1 MENNNMN
8 EQQTNWQQA
17 LNEFSDQPQQPV
29 SQAQPQQFAQQAQP
43 QQYAQQGQPQQYAQQ
58 AQPQQYAQ
66 QAQPQQ
72 YAQQGQPQQY
82 AQQAQPQQY
91 AQQAQPQQ
99 YAQQGQPQQYA
110 QQAQPQQYA
119 QQAQPQQYAQQG
131 QPQQYAQPQ
140 FNQYAQQG
148 QPQQYAQQAQ
158 PQFNQQAQF
167 AQADGQYMQQGM
179 PAYDAG
185 SFAVVPP
192 KKKNSALKIIL
203 IVLAAVIVVGG
214 IPLALYFA
222 GVFGKSGGGYETI
235 EKNYFAAAEKK
246 ADEIFGGAK
255 NIKTGIEQT
264 FTITASKDV
273 LGINADVAPTVIKA
287 TSYADTSAEKGS
299 GTASLGAGS
308 DEYLTVKYWMSGDKL
323 YFTVPDLTDKYM
335 VMDVKELA
343 SSMKDISSGKSD
355 ISSILTLSDATEE
368 MPSSS
373 SGYEDIL
380 NNIDEETI
388 NKVIDIISDAYFKNF
403 TATENKSD
411 SLKVS
416 DGTVNCTSYTI
427 DFTAENIIAFC
438 KDVLDAVE
446 KESKIMDVLSQF
458 GIDNASFQYLKTLV
472 DDATKGASEDE
483 LKSVMATMIVYVKDN
498 NIIGRKI
505 TISGEIEILLVTYSD
520 NAQFDYSLT
529 ATISGDTLYAG
540 AKGTVN
546 GNNYTGTGSVT
557 FNGEAAITA
566 DYSFDATNGNGT
578 YNLKVTTDDNE
589 SFEVR
594 LNVAMDGNNGTFD
607 IAVASNGTEV
617 LSIKAD
623 SKEIAYVDEALPEV
637 NDSNT
642 VDINDSA
649 ALEQFSTEISANIP
663 QLITKIQNVKTPDI
677 VCYAFSEMIAAG
689 GSF

>member
-29 SQAQPQQFAQQAQP
+29 SQAQPQQFAQQ
-43 QQYAQQGQPQQYAQQ
+43 GQPQQYTQQ
-58 AQPQQYAQ
+58 AQPQFNQYTQQAQPQFNQYAQ

-72 YAQQGQPQQY
+72 YAQQGQPQ
-82 AQQAQPQQY
+82 
-91 AQQAQPQQ
+91 
-99 YAQQGQPQQYA
+99 
-110 QQAQPQQYA
+110 
-119 QQAQPQQYAQQG
+119 
-131 QPQQYAQPQ
+131 

-148 QPQQYAQQAQ
+148 HPQQYA
-158 PQFNQQAQF
+158 QQAQF
-167 AQADGQYMQQGM
+167 AQADGQFTQQVQPGM

-192 KKKNSALKIIL
+192 KKKNSALTIIL

-264 FTITASKDV
+264 FTISASKDV

-287 TSYADTSAEKGS
+287 TSYADASAEKGS
-299 GTASLGAGS
+299 GTASLSAGS

-323 YFTVPDLTDKYM
+323 YFTVPDLTEKYI

-355 ISSILTLSDATEE
+355 ISNILTLSDATEE

-380 NNIDEETI
+380 KNIDEETI

-427 DFTAENIIAFC
+427 DFTAEKVVAFC

-446 KESKIMDVLSQF
+446 KESKIMDILSQL
-458 GIDNASFQYLKTLV
+458 GINNASFQYLKTLV
-472 DDATKGASEDE
+472 DDATKDASEDE

-520 NAQFDYSLT
+520 NTWFDYSLT
-529 ATISGDTLYAG
+529 ASISGDTLYAG

-557 FNGEAAITA
+557 FNGETAITA

-607 IAVASNGTEV
+607 IAVASNGAEV
-617 LSIKAD
+617 ISIKAD
-623 SKEIAYVDEALPEV
+623 SKEIAYVDEAIPEV

-677 VCYAFSEMIAAG
+677 VCYAFSEIIAAG

>member
-43 QQYAQQGQPQQYAQQ
+43 QQFAQQ

-66 QAQPQQ
+66 QGQPQQ

-91 AQQAQPQQ
+91 AQQAQPQ
-99 YAQQGQPQQYA
+99 
-110 QQAQPQQYA
+110 
-119 QQAQPQQYAQQG
+119 
-131 QPQQYAQPQ
+131 

-158 PQFNQQAQF
+158 PQQFAQQAQF

-343 SSMKDISSGKSD
+343 SSMKDISSGSSD

-373 SGYEDIL
+373 SEYEDII

-446 KESKIMDVLSQF
+446 KESKIMDILSQF

-520 NAQFDYSLT
+520 NTQFDYSLT

-589 SFEVR
+589 SFEVKV
-594 LNVAMDGNNGTFD
+594 NVAMDGNNGTFD
-607 IAVASNGTEV
+607 IAVASNGAEM

>member
-17 LNEFSDQPQQPV
+17 LNEFSDQPQQP
-29 SQAQPQQFAQQAQP
+29 QQYAQQAQP
-43 QQYAQQGQPQQYAQQ
+43 QFNQQ

-72 YAQQGQPQQY
+72 FAQQG
-82 AQQAQPQQY
+82 
-91 AQQAQPQQ
+91 
-99 YAQQGQPQQYA
+99 
-110 QQAQPQQYA
+110 
-119 QQAQPQQYAQQG
+119 
-131 QPQQYAQPQ
+131 QPQ

-148 QPQQYAQQAQ
+148 QPQFNQYAQQGQPQFNQYAQQAQ
-158 PQFNQQAQF
+158 SQFNQQAQF

-192 KKKNSALKIIL
+192 KKKSSALKIIL

-222 GVFGKSGGGYETI
+222 GVFGKSGGGYETL

-264 FTITASKDV
+264 FTVSVSKDV

-287 TSYADTSAEKGS
+287 TSYADASAEKGS
-299 GTASLGAGS
+299 GTASLVAGS

-323 YFTVPDLTDKYM
+323 YFTVPDLTEKYI
-335 VMDVKELA
+335 VMDVNELA

-355 ISSILTLSDATEE
+355 IGNILTLSDATDE

-380 NNIDEETI
+380 KNIDEETI
-388 NKVIDIISDAYFKNF
+388 NKAIEIITDAYFKNF

-446 KESKIMDVLSQF
+446 KESKIMDVLSQL
-458 GIDNASFQYLKTLV
+458 GINNASFQYLKTLV
-472 DDATKGASEDE
+472 DDATKDATEDE
-483 LKSVMATMIVYVKDN
+483 LKSVMATMIVYAKDN

-529 ATISGDTLYAG
+529 ASISGDTLYAG

-589 SFEVR
+589 SFEVK

>member
-17 LNEFSDQPQQPV
+17 LNEFSDQPQQP
-29 SQAQPQQFAQQAQP
+29 QQYAQQAQP
-43 QQYAQQGQPQQYAQQ
+43 QFNQQ

-72 YAQQGQPQQY
+72 FAQQG
-82 AQQAQPQQY
+82 
-91 AQQAQPQQ
+91 
-99 YAQQGQPQQYA
+99 
-110 QQAQPQQYA
+110 
-119 QQAQPQQYAQQG
+119 
-131 QPQQYAQPQ
+131 QPQ

-148 QPQQYAQQAQ
+148 QPQFNQYAQQAQ
-158 PQFNQQAQF
+158 SQFNQQAQF

-192 KKKNSALKIIL
+192 KKKSSALKIIL

-222 GVFGKSGGGYETI
+222 GVFGKSGGGYDTL

-264 FTITASKDV
+264 FTISASKDV

-323 YFTVPDLTDKYM
+323 YFTVPDLTEKYI
-335 VMDVKELA
+335 VMDVNELA
-343 SSMKDISSGKSD
+343 SSMKDISSGRSD
-355 ISSILTLSDATEE
+355 IGNILTLSDATEE

-380 NNIDEETI
+380 KSIDEETI
-388 NKVIDIISDAYFKNF
+388 NKAIEIITDAYFKNF

-416 DGTVNCTSYTI
+416 DSTVNCTSYTI

-446 KESKIMDVLSQF
+446 KESKIMDVLSQL

-472 DDATKGASEDE
+472 DDATKDAPEDE
-483 LKSVMATMIVYVKDN
+483 LKSVMATMIVYAKDN

-529 ATISGDTLYAG
+529 ASISGDTLYAG

-589 SFEVR
+589 SFEVK

-623 SKEIAYVDEALPEV
+623 SKEIAYVDEALPKV

-677 VCYAFSEMIAAG
+677 VCYAFAEMIAAG

>member
-8 EQQTNWQQA
+8 EQQPNWQQA

-29 SQAQPQQFAQQAQP
+29 SQAQPQQYAQQAQPQQYAQQSQPQFNQQGQPQFNQQAQPQFNQQAQP
-43 QQYAQQGQPQQYAQQ
+43 QQYAQQGQPQFNQQ
-58 AQPQQYAQ
+58 AQS
-66 QAQPQQ
+66 
-72 YAQQGQPQQY
+72 
-82 AQQAQPQQY
+82 
-91 AQQAQPQQ
+91 
-99 YAQQGQPQQYA
+99 
-110 QQAQPQQYA
+110 
-119 QQAQPQQYAQQG
+119 
-131 QPQQYAQPQ
+131 
-140 FNQYAQQG
+140 
-148 QPQQYAQQAQ
+148 
-158 PQFNQQAQF
+158 QFNQQAQF

-192 KKKNSALKIIL
+192 KKKSSALKIIL

-222 GVFGKSGGGYETI
+222 GVFGKSGGGYETL

-255 NIKTGIEQT
+255 NLKTGIEQT
-264 FTITASKDV
+264 FTISASKDV

-323 YFTVPDLTDKYM
+323 YFTVPDLTEKYI

-343 SSMKDISSGKSD
+343 SSMKDISSGRSD
-355 ISSILTLSDATEE
+355 IGNILTLSDATDE

-380 NNIDEETI
+380 KSIDEETI
-388 NKVIDIISDAYFKNF
+388 NKAIEIITDAYFKNF
-403 TATENKSD
+403 TAMENKSD

-416 DGTVNCTSYTI
+416 DSTVNCTSYTI

-446 KESKIMDVLSQF
+446 KESKIMDVLSQL

-472 DDATKGASEDE
+472 DDATKDATEDE
-483 LKSVMATMIVYVKDN
+483 LKSVMATMIVYAKDN

-529 ATISGDTLYAG
+529 ASISGDTLYAG

-557 FNGEAAITA
+557 FNGETAITA

-589 SFEVR
+589 NFEVKV
-594 LNVAMDGNNGTFD
+594 NVAMDGNNGTFD

>member
-17 LNEFSDQPQQPV
+17 LNEFSNQPLQPQQYAQQAQPQFNQ
-29 SQAQPQQFAQQAQP
+29 QAQPQQFAQQA
-43 QQYAQQGQPQQYAQQ
+43 QPQQYAQQ

-66 QAQPQQ
+66 QAQPQFN
-72 YAQQGQPQQY
+72 
-82 AQQAQPQQY
+82 QQAQPQQY
-91 AQQAQPQQ
+91 AQQA
-99 YAQQGQPQQYA
+99 
-110 QQAQPQQYA
+110 
-119 QQAQPQQYAQQG
+119 
-131 QPQQYAQPQ
+131 
-140 FNQYAQQG
+140 

-192 KKKNSALKIIL
+192 KKKSSALKIIL

-222 GVFGKSGGGYETI
+222 GVFGKSGGGYETL

-264 FTITASKDV
+264 FTISASKDL

-323 YFTVPDLTDKYM
+323 YFTVPDLTEKYI

-355 ISSILTLSDATEE
+355 IGNILTLSDATDE

-380 NNIDEETI
+380 KSIDEETI
-388 NKVIDIISDAYFKNF
+388 NKAIEIITDAYFKNF

-472 DDATKGASEDE
+472 DDATKDAPEDE
-483 LKSVMATMIVYVKDN
+483 LKSVMATMIVYAKDN

-529 ATISGDTLYAG
+529 ASISGDTLYAG

-557 FNGEAAITA
+557 FNGETAITA

-589 SFEVR
+589 SFEVK

-607 IAVASNGTEV
+607 IAVASNGADV

-677 VCYAFSEMIAAG
+677 VCYAFSEIIAAG

>member
-29 SQAQPQQFAQQAQP
+29 SQAQPQQ
-43 QQYAQQGQPQQYAQQ
+43 YAQQ

-72 YAQQGQPQQY
+72 YAQQAQSQFNQQAQPQFN
-82 AQQAQPQQY
+82 QQAQPQQY
-91 AQQAQPQQ
+91 AQQAQPQFN
-99 YAQQGQPQQYA
+99 

-119 QQAQPQQYAQQG
+119 QQAQPQFNQQ
-131 QPQQYAQPQ
+131 AQPQ
-140 FNQYAQQG
+140 FN
-148 QPQQYAQQAQ
+148 QQAQ

-192 KKKNSALKIIL
+192 KKKSSALKIIL

-222 GVFGKSGGGYETI
+222 GVFGKSGGGYETL

-255 NIKTGIEQT
+255 NLKTGIEQT
-264 FTITASKDV
+264 FTISASKDV

-323 YFTVPDLTDKYM
+323 YFTVPDLTEKYI

-355 ISSILTLSDATEE
+355 IGNILTLSDATDE

-380 NNIDEETI
+380 KSIDEETI
-388 NKVIDIISDAYFKNF
+388 NKTIEIITDAYFKNF

-472 DDATKGASEDE
+472 DDATKDAPEDE
-483 LKSVMATMIVYVKDN
+483 LKSVMATMIVYAKDN

-529 ATISGDTLYAG
+529 ASISGDTLYAG

-589 SFEVR
+589 SFEVK

-607 IAVASNGTEV
+607 IAVASNGVEM

>member
-17 LNEFSDQPQQPV
+17 LNEFSDQPQQP
-29 SQAQPQQFAQQAQP
+29 QQYAQQAQP
-43 QQYAQQGQPQQYAQQ
+43 QFNQQ

-72 YAQQGQPQQY
+72 FAQQG
-82 AQQAQPQQY
+82 
-91 AQQAQPQQ
+91 
-99 YAQQGQPQQYA
+99 
-110 QQAQPQQYA
+110 
-119 QQAQPQQYAQQG
+119 
-131 QPQQYAQPQ
+131 QPQ

-148 QPQQYAQQAQ
+148 QPQFNQYAQQGQPQFNQYAQQAQ
-158 PQFNQQAQF
+158 SQFNQQAQF

-192 KKKNSALKIIL
+192 KKKSSALKIIL

-222 GVFGKSGGGYETI
+222 GVFGKSGGGYETL

-264 FTITASKDV
+264 FTISASKDV

-323 YFTVPDLTDKYM
+323 YFTVPDLTEKYI

-343 SSMKDISSGKSD
+343 SSMKDISSGRSD
-355 ISSILTLSDATEE
+355 IGNILTLSDATDE

-388 NKVIDIISDAYFKNF
+388 NKTIEIITDAYFKNF

-427 DFTAENIIAFC
+427 DFTAEKVVAFC

-446 KESKIMDVLSQF
+446 KESKIMDVLSQL
-458 GIDNASFQYLKTLV
+458 GINNASFQYLKTLV
-472 DDATKGASEDE
+472 DDATKDATEDE
-483 LKSVMATMIVYVKDN
+483 LKSVMATMIVYAKDN

-529 ATISGDTLYAG
+529 ASISGDTLYAG

-589 SFEVR
+589 SFEVK

-607 IAVASNGTEV
+607 IAVASNGAEM

-677 VCYAFSEMIAAG
+677 VCYAFAEMIAAG

>member
-29 SQAQPQQFAQQAQP
+29 SQAQPQQYTQQGQP
-43 QQYAQQGQPQQYAQQ
+43 QQYAQQGQPQFN
-58 AQPQQYAQ
+58 QYAQ

-82 AQQAQPQQY
+82 AQQAQPQQF
-91 AQQAQPQQ
+91 AQQAQPQFN
-99 YAQQGQPQQYA
+99 QYA

-119 QQAQPQQYAQQG
+119 QQAQ
-131 QPQQYAQPQ
+131 
-140 FNQYAQQG
+140 
-148 QPQQYAQQAQ
+148 
-158 PQFNQQAQF
+158 F
-167 AQADGQYMQQGM
+167 AQADGQFTQQVQPGM

-192 KKKNSALKIIL
+192 KKKNSALMIIL

-264 FTITASKDV
+264 FTISASKDV

-287 TSYADTSAEKGS
+287 TSYADASAEKGS
-299 GTASLGAGS
+299 GTASLSAGS

-323 YFTVPDLTDKYM
+323 YFTVPDLTEKYI

-355 ISSILTLSDATEE
+355 IGNILTLSDATDE

-373 SGYEDIL
+373 SEYEDIL
-380 NNIDEETI
+380 KNIDEETI

-416 DGTVNCTSYTI
+416 DSTVNCTSYTI
-427 DFTAENIIAFC
+427 DFTAEKVVAFC

-446 KESKIMDVLSQF
+446 KESKIMDILSQL
-458 GIDNASFQYLKTLV
+458 GINNASFQYLKTLV
-472 DDATKGASEDE
+472 DDATKDASEDE

-520 NAQFDYSLT
+520 NTQFDYSLT
-529 ATISGDTLYAG
+529 ASISGDTLYAG

-557 FNGEAAITA
+557 FNGETAITA

-607 IAVASNGTEV
+607 IAVASNGADV
-617 LSIKAD
+617 LSIKAE
-623 SKEIAYVDEALPEV
+623 SKEIAYVDEAIPEV

-677 VCYAFSEMIAAG
+677 VCYAFSEIIAAG

>member
-8 EQQTNWQQA
+8 EQQPNWQQA
-17 LNEFSDQPQQPV
+17 LNEFSDQPQQPQQFAQQGQPQFNQYAQQAQPQFNQ
-29 SQAQPQQFAQQAQP
+29 QAQPQQFAQQAQPQFNQQGQP

-58 AQPQQYAQ
+58 AQPQQF
-66 QAQPQQ
+66 
-72 YAQQGQPQQY
+72 AQQGQPQQY
-82 AQQAQPQQY
+82 AQQGQSQQY
-91 AQQAQPQQ
+91 T
-99 YAQQGQPQQYA
+99 
-110 QQAQPQQYA
+110 
-119 QQAQPQQYAQQG
+119 
-131 QPQQYAQPQ
+131 
-140 FNQYAQQG
+140 
-148 QPQQYAQQAQ
+148 
-158 PQFNQQAQF
+158 QQAQF
-167 AQADGQYMQQGM
+167 AQADGQFTQQVQPGM

-192 KKKNSALKIIL
+192 KKKNSALMIIL

-264 FTITASKDV
+264 FTISVSKDV

-287 TSYADTSAEKGS
+287 TSYADASAEKGS
-299 GTASLGAGS
+299 GTASLSAGS

-323 YFTVPDLTDKYM
+323 YFTVPDLTEKYI

-355 ISSILTLSDATEE
+355 IGNILTLSDATEE

-380 NNIDEETI
+380 KNIDEETI

-416 DGTVNCTSYTI
+416 DSTVNCTSYTI
-427 DFTAENIIAFC
+427 DFTAEKVVAFC

-446 KESKIMDVLSQF
+446 KESKIMDILSQL
-458 GIDNASFQYLKTLV
+458 GINNASFQYLKTLV
-472 DDATKGASEDE
+472 DDATKDAPEDE

-498 NIIGRKI
+498 DIIGRKI

-520 NAQFDYSLT
+520 NTQFDYSLT
-529 ATISGDTLYAG
+529 ASISGDTLYAG

-557 FNGEAAITA
+557 FNGETAITA

-607 IAVASNGTEV
+607 IAVASNGADV
-617 LSIKAD
+617 LSIKAE
-623 SKEIAYVDEALPEV
+623 SKEIAYADEAIPEV

-677 VCYAFSEMIAAG
+677 VCYAFSEIIAAG

>member
-29 SQAQPQQFAQQAQP
+29 SQAQPQQYTQQGQPQQYTQQAQPQFNQYAQQGQPQQPVSQAQP
-43 QQYAQQGQPQQYAQQ
+43 QQYAQQAQPQQFAQQGQPQFNQYAQQ

-66 QAQPQQ
+66 QAQ
-72 YAQQGQPQQY
+72 
-82 AQQAQPQQY
+82 
-91 AQQAQPQQ
+91 
-99 YAQQGQPQQYA
+99 
-110 QQAQPQQYA
+110 
-119 QQAQPQQYAQQG
+119 
-131 QPQQYAQPQ
+131 
-140 FNQYAQQG
+140 
-148 QPQQYAQQAQ
+148 
-158 PQFNQQAQF
+158 F
-167 AQADGQYMQQGM
+167 AQADGQFTQQVQPGM

-192 KKKNSALKIIL
+192 KKKNSALMIIL

-264 FTITASKDV
+264 FTISASKDV

-287 TSYADTSAEKGS
+287 TSYADASAEKGS
-299 GTASLGAGS
+299 GTASLSAGS

-323 YFTVPDLTDKYM
+323 YFTVPDLTEKYI

-355 ISSILTLSDATEE
+355 IGNILTLSDATEE

-373 SGYEDIL
+373 SEYEDIL
-380 NNIDEETI
+380 KNIDEETI

-416 DGTVNCTSYTI
+416 DSTVNCTSYTI
-427 DFTAENIIAFC
+427 DFTAEKIVAFC

-446 KESKIMDVLSQF
+446 KESKIMDILSQL
-458 GIDNASFQYLKTLV
+458 GINNASFQYLKTLV
-472 DDATKGASEDE
+472 DDATKDASEDE

-520 NAQFDYSLT
+520 NTQFDYSLT
-529 ATISGDTLYAG
+529 ASISGDTLYAG

-557 FNGEAAITA
+557 FNGETAITA

-607 IAVASNGTEV
+607 IAVASNGADV
-617 LSIKAD
+617 LSIKAE
-623 SKEIAYVDEALPEV
+623 SKEIAYVDEAIPEV

-677 VCYAFSEMIAAG
+677 VCYAFSEIIAAG

>member
-8 EQQTNWQQA
+8 EQQPNWQQA
-17 LNEFSDQPQQPV
+17 LNEFSDQPQ
-29 SQAQPQQFAQQAQP
+29 QPQQFAQQAQP
-43 QQYAQQGQPQQYAQQ
+43 QQYAQQAQPQFNQQAQPQQFTQQGQPQFNQYAQQ
-58 AQPQQYAQ
+58 AQPQFNQYAQQAQPQFNQ

-72 YAQQGQPQQY
+72 YAQQGQPQFN
-82 AQQAQPQQY
+82 QQAQS
-91 AQQAQPQQ
+91 
-99 YAQQGQPQQYA
+99 
-110 QQAQPQQYA
+110 
-119 QQAQPQQYAQQG
+119 
-131 QPQQYAQPQ
+131 
-140 FNQYAQQG
+140 
-148 QPQQYAQQAQ
+148 
-158 PQFNQQAQF
+158 QFNQQAQF

-192 KKKNSALKIIL
+192 KKKSSALKIIL

-222 GVFGKSGGGYETI
+222 GVFGKSGGGYETL

-255 NIKTGIEQT
+255 NLKTGIEQT
-264 FTITASKDV
+264 FTISASKDV

-323 YFTVPDLTDKYM
+323 YFTVPDLTEKYI
-335 VMDVKELA
+335 VMDVNELA

-355 ISSILTLSDATEE
+355 IGNILTLSDATEE

-380 NNIDEETI
+380 KNIDEETI
-388 NKVIDIISDAYFKNF
+388 NKAIEIITDAYFKNF

-472 DDATKGASEDE
+472 DDATKDATEDE
-483 LKSVMATMIVYVKDN
+483 LKSVMATMIVYAKDN

-529 ATISGDTLYAG
+529 ASISGDTLYAG

-557 FNGEAAITA
+557 FNGETAITA

-589 SFEVR
+589 SFEVKV
-594 LNVAMDGNNGTFD
+594 NVAMDGNNGTFD

>member
-17 LNEFSDQPQQPV
+17 LNEFSDQPQQP
-29 SQAQPQQFAQQAQP
+29 QQYAQQAQP
-43 QQYAQQGQPQQYAQQ
+43 QFNQQ

-72 YAQQGQPQQY
+72 FAQQG
-82 AQQAQPQQY
+82 
-91 AQQAQPQQ
+91 
-99 YAQQGQPQQYA
+99 
-110 QQAQPQQYA
+110 
-119 QQAQPQQYAQQG
+119 
-131 QPQQYAQPQ
+131 QPQ

-148 QPQQYAQQAQ
+148 QPQFNQYAQQGQPQFNQYAQQAQ
-158 PQFNQQAQF
+158 SQFNQQAQF

-192 KKKNSALKIIL
+192 KKKSSALKIIL

-222 GVFGKSGGGYETI
+222 GVFGKSGGGYETL

-255 NIKTGIEQT
+255 NLKTGIEQT
-264 FTITASKDV
+264 FTVSASKDV

-323 YFTVPDLTDKYM
+323 YFTVPDLTEKYI

-355 ISSILTLSDATEE
+355 IGNILTLSDATDE

-380 NNIDEETI
+380 KSIDEETI
-388 NKVIDIISDAYFKNF
+388 NKAIEIITDAYFKNF

-472 DDATKGASEDE
+472 DDATKDAPEDE
-483 LKSVMATMIVYVKDN
+483 LKSVMATMIVYAKDN

-529 ATISGDTLYAG
+529 ASISGDTLYAG

-589 SFEVR
+589 SFEVK

-623 SKEIAYVDEALPEV
+623 SKEIAYVDEALPKV

-677 VCYAFSEMIAAG
+677 VCYAFAEMIAAG

>member
-8 EQQTNWQQA
+8 EQQPNWQQA
-17 LNEFSDQPQQPV
+17 LNEFSDQPQQP
-29 SQAQPQQFAQQAQP
+29 QQFAQQA
-43 QQYAQQGQPQQYAQQ
+43 QPQQYAQQ

-66 QAQPQQ
+66 QAQPQFN
-72 YAQQGQPQQY
+72 
-82 AQQAQPQQY
+82 QQAQPQQY
-91 AQQAQPQQ
+91 AQQAQPQFNQQAQPQFNQ
-99 YAQQGQPQQYA
+99 YAQQGQFAQADGQYMQQGMPQFN
-110 QQAQPQQYA
+110 

-131 QPQQYAQPQ
+131 QPK
-140 FNQYAQQG
+140 FN
-148 QPQQYAQQAQ
+148 QQAQ
-158 PQFNQQAQF
+158 SQFNQQAQF

-192 KKKNSALKIIL
+192 KKKSSALKIIL

-222 GVFGKSGGGYETI
+222 GVFGKSGGGYETL

-255 NIKTGIEQT
+255 NLKTGIEQT
-264 FTITASKDV
+264 FTISASKDV

-299 GTASLGAGS
+299 GMASLGAGS

-323 YFTVPDLTDKYM
+323 YFTVPDLTEKYI
-335 VMDVKELA
+335 VMDVNELA

-355 ISSILTLSDATEE
+355 IGNILTLSDATEE

-380 NNIDEETI
+380 KNIDEETI
-388 NKVIDIISDAYFKNF
+388 NKAIEIITDAYFKNF

-472 DDATKGASEDE
+472 DDATKDATEDE
-483 LKSVMATMIVYVKDN
+483 LKSVMATMIVYAKDN

-529 ATISGDTLYAG
+529 ASISGDTLYAG

-557 FNGEAAITA
+557 FNGETAITA

-589 SFEVR
+589 NFEVKV
-594 LNVAMDGNNGTFD
+594 NVAMDGNNGTFD

>member
-17 LNEFSDQPQQPV
+17 LNEFSDQPQQP
-29 SQAQPQQFAQQAQP
+29 QQYAQQAQP
-43 QQYAQQGQPQQYAQQ
+43 QFNQQ

-72 YAQQGQPQQY
+72 FAQQG
-82 AQQAQPQQY
+82 
-91 AQQAQPQQ
+91 
-99 YAQQGQPQQYA
+99 
-110 QQAQPQQYA
+110 
-119 QQAQPQQYAQQG
+119 
-131 QPQQYAQPQ
+131 QPQ

-148 QPQQYAQQAQ
+148 QPQFNQYAQQGQPQFNQYAQQAQ
-158 PQFNQQAQF
+158 SQFNQQAQF

-192 KKKNSALKIIL
+192 KKKSSALKIIL

-222 GVFGKSGGGYETI
+222 GVFGKSGGGYETL

-264 FTITASKDV
+264 FTISASKDV

-323 YFTVPDLTDKYM
+323 YFTVPDLTEKYI
-335 VMDVKELA
+335 VMDVNELA
-343 SSMKDISSGKSD
+343 SSMKDISSGRSD
-355 ISSILTLSDATEE
+355 IGNILTLSDATEE

-380 NNIDEETI
+380 KSIDEETI
-388 NKVIDIISDAYFKNF
+388 NKAIEIITDAYFKNF

-416 DGTVNCTSYTI
+416 DSTVNCTSYTI

-446 KESKIMDVLSQF
+446 KESKIMDVLSQL
-458 GIDNASFQYLKTLV
+458 GINNASFQYLKTLV
-472 DDATKGASEDE
+472 DDATKDATEDE
-483 LKSVMATMIVYVKDN
+483 LKSVMATMIVYAKDN

-529 ATISGDTLYAG
+529 ASISGDTLYAG

-589 SFEVR
+589 SFEVK

-623 SKEIAYVDEALPEV
+623 SKEIAYVDEALPKV

-677 VCYAFSEMIAAG
+677 VCYAFAEMIAAG

>member
-29 SQAQPQQFAQQAQP
+29 SQAQPQQ
-43 QQYAQQGQPQQYAQQ
+43 YAQQ

-72 YAQQGQPQQY
+72 YAQQVQPQQF
-82 AQQAQPQQY
+82 AQQG
-91 AQQAQPQQ
+91 QPQQ
-99 YAQQGQPQQYA
+99 YAQQGQPQFNQYA
-110 QQAQPQQYA
+110 QQF
-119 QQAQPQQYAQQG
+119 AQQG
-131 QPQQYAQPQ
+131 QPQQFAQQGQPQQFAQQGQPQ
-140 FNQYAQQG
+140 FNQYA
-148 QPQQYAQQAQ
+148 
-158 PQFNQQAQF
+158 QQAQF
-167 AQADGQYMQQGM
+167 AQADGQFTQQVQPGM

-192 KKKNSALKIIL
+192 KKKNSALMIIL

-264 FTITASKDV
+264 FTISASNDV

-287 TSYADTSAEKGS
+287 TSYADASAEKGS
-299 GTASLGAGS
+299 GTASLSAGS

-323 YFTVPDLTDKYM
+323 YFTVPDLTEKYI

-355 ISSILTLSDATEE
+355 IGNILTLSDATDE

-373 SGYEDIL
+373 SEYEDIL
-380 NNIDEETI
+380 KNIDEETI

-416 DGTVNCTSYTI
+416 DSTVNCTSYTI
-427 DFTAENIIAFC
+427 DFTAEKVVAFC

-446 KESKIMDVLSQF
+446 KESKIMDILSQL
-458 GIDNASFQYLKTLV
+458 GINNASFQYLKTLV
-472 DDATKGASEDE
+472 DDATKDASEDE

-520 NAQFDYSLT
+520 NTQFDYSLT
-529 ATISGDTLYAG
+529 ASISGDTLYAG
-540 AKGTVN
+540 TKGTVN

-557 FNGEAAITA
+557 FNGETAITA

-607 IAVASNGTEV
+607 IAVASNGADV
-617 LSIKAD
+617 LSIKAE
-623 SKEIAYVDEALPEV
+623 SKEIAYVDEAIPEV

-663 QLITKIQNVKTPDI
+663 QLFTKIQNVKTPDI
-677 VCYAFSEMIAAG
+677 VCYAFSEIIAAG

>member
-1 MENNNMN
+1 M
-8 EQQTNWQQA
+8 
-17 LNEFSDQPQQPV
+17 
-29 SQAQPQQFAQQAQP
+29 
-43 QQYAQQGQPQQYAQQ
+43 
-58 AQPQQYAQ
+58 
-66 QAQPQQ
+66 
-72 YAQQGQPQQY
+72 
-82 AQQAQPQQY
+82 
-91 AQQAQPQQ
+91 
-99 YAQQGQPQQYA
+99 
-110 QQAQPQQYA
+110 
-119 QQAQPQQYAQQG
+119 
-131 QPQQYAQPQ
+131 
-140 FNQYAQQG
+140 
-148 QPQQYAQQAQ
+148 
-158 PQFNQQAQF
+158 
-167 AQADGQYMQQGM
+167 
-179 PAYDAG
+179 
-185 SFAVVPP
+185 
-192 KKKNSALKIIL
+192 
-203 IVLAAVIVVGG
+203 
-214 IPLALYFA
+214 
-222 GVFGKSGGGYETI
+222 
-235 EKNYFAAAEKK
+235 
-246 ADEIFGGAK
+246 
-255 NIKTGIEQT
+255 
-264 FTITASKDV
+264 

-323 YFTVPDLTDKYM
+323 YFTVPDLTEKYI
-335 VMDVKELA
+335 VMDVNELA
-343 SSMKDISSGKSD
+343 SSMKDISSGRSD
-355 ISSILTLSDATEE
+355 IGNILTLSDATEE

-380 NNIDEETI
+380 KSIDEETI
-388 NKVIDIISDAYFKNF
+388 NKAIEIITDAYFKNF

-416 DGTVNCTSYTI
+416 DSTVNCTSYTI

-446 KESKIMDVLSQF
+446 KESKIMDVLSQL

-472 DDATKGASEDE
+472 DDATKDATEDE
-483 LKSVMATMIVYVKDN
+483 LKSVMATMIVYAKDN

-529 ATISGDTLYAG
+529 ASISGDTLYAG

-557 FNGEAAITA
+557 FNGETAVTA

-589 SFEVR
+589 SFEVK

-607 IAVASNGTEV
+607 IAVASNGVEM

>member
-17 LNEFSDQPQQPV
+17 LNEFSDQPQQP
-29 SQAQPQQFAQQAQP
+29 QQF
-43 QQYAQQGQPQQYAQQ
+43 AQQ

-66 QAQPQQ
+66 QAQPQFN
-72 YAQQGQPQQY
+72 
-82 AQQAQPQQY
+82 QQAQPQQY
-91 AQQAQPQQ
+91 AQQAQPQFNQ
-99 YAQQGQPQQYA
+99 QAQPQQFAQQGQPQFNQYA
-110 QQAQPQQYA
+110 QQAQPQFN

-131 QPQQYAQPQ
+131 QPQ
-140 FNQYAQQG
+140 FN
-148 QPQQYAQQAQ
+148 QQAQ
-158 PQFNQQAQF
+158 SQFNQQAQF

-192 KKKNSALKIIL
+192 KKKSSALKIIL

-222 GVFGKSGGGYETI
+222 GVFGKSGGGYETL

-255 NIKTGIEQT
+255 NLKTGIEQT
-264 FTITASKDV
+264 FTISASKDV

-323 YFTVPDLTDKYM
+323 YFTVPDLTEKYI
-335 VMDVKELA
+335 VMDVNELA

-355 ISSILTLSDATEE
+355 IGNILTLSDATEE

-380 NNIDEETI
+380 KNIDEETI
-388 NKVIDIISDAYFKNF
+388 NKAIEIITDAYFENF

-472 DDATKGASEDE
+472 DDATKDATEDE
-483 LKSVMATMIVYVKDN
+483 LKSVMATMIVYAKDN

-529 ATISGDTLYAG
+529 ASISGDTLYAG

-557 FNGEAAITA
+557 FNGETAVTA

-589 SFEVR
+589 SFEVKV
-594 LNVAMDGNNGTFD
+594 NVAMDGNNGTFD

>member
-1 MENNNMN
+1 MIIIGNISIHISKGHIMENNNMN

-17 LNEFSDQPQQPV
+17 LNEFSDQPQQTV
-29 SQAQPQQFAQQAQP
+29 SQAQPQQYAQQAQPQQFAQQAQP
-43 QQYAQQGQPQQYAQQ
+43 QQFAQQ
-58 AQPQQYAQ
+58 AQPQQFAQ
-66 QAQPQQ
+66 QGQPQQ
-72 YAQQGQPQQY
+72 YAQQGQPQQF
-82 AQQAQPQQY
+82 
-91 AQQAQPQQ
+91 
-99 YAQQGQPQQYA
+99 AQQG
-110 QQAQPQQYA
+110 
-119 QQAQPQQYAQQG
+119 
-131 QPQQYAQPQ
+131 QPQ
-140 FNQYAQQG
+140 FNQYA
-148 QPQQYAQQAQ
+148 
-158 PQFNQQAQF
+158 QQAQF
-167 AQADGQYMQQGM
+167 AQADGQFTQQVQPGM

-192 KKKNSALKIIL
+192 KKKNSALMIIL

-264 FTITASKDV
+264 FTISASKDV

-287 TSYADTSAEKGS
+287 TSYADASAEKGS
-299 GTASLGAGS
+299 GTASLSAGS

-323 YFTVPDLTDKYM
+323 YFTVPDLTEKYI

-355 ISSILTLSDATEE
+355 IGNILTLSDATDE

-373 SGYEDIL
+373 SEHEDIL
-380 NNIDEETI
+380 KNIDEETI

-427 DFTAENIIAFC
+427 DFTAEKVVAFC

-446 KESKIMDVLSQF
+446 KESKIMDILSQL
-458 GIDNASFQYLKTLV
+458 GINNASFQYLKTLV
-472 DDATKGASEDE
+472 DDATKDASEDE

-520 NAQFDYSLT
+520 NTQFDYSLT
-529 ATISGDTLYAG
+529 ASISGDTLYAG

-557 FNGEAAITA
+557 FNGETAITA

-607 IAVASNGTEV
+607 IAVASNGAEV
-617 LSIKAD
+617 LSIKAE

-677 VCYAFSEMIAAG
+677 VCYAFSEIIAAG

>member
-17 LNEFSDQPQQPV
+17 LNEFSDQPQQP
-29 SQAQPQQFAQQAQP
+29 QQYAQQAQP
-43 QQYAQQGQPQQYAQQ
+43 QFNQQ

-72 YAQQGQPQQY
+72 FAQQG
-82 AQQAQPQQY
+82 
-91 AQQAQPQQ
+91 
-99 YAQQGQPQQYA
+99 
-110 QQAQPQQYA
+110 
-119 QQAQPQQYAQQG
+119 
-131 QPQQYAQPQ
+131 QPQ

-148 QPQQYAQQAQ
+148 QPQFNQYAQQAQ
-158 PQFNQQAQF
+158 SQFNQQAQF

-192 KKKNSALKIIL
+192 KKKSSALKIIL

-222 GVFGKSGGGYETI
+222 GVFGKSGGGYETL

-264 FTITASKDV
+264 FTVSVSKDV

-287 TSYADTSAEKGS
+287 TSYADASAEKGS
-299 GTASLGAGS
+299 GTASLVAGS

-323 YFTVPDLTDKYM
+323 YFTVPDLTEKYI
-335 VMDVKELA
+335 VMDVNELA

-355 ISSILTLSDATEE
+355 IGNILTLSDATDE

-380 NNIDEETI
+380 KNIDEETI
-388 NKVIDIISDAYFKNF
+388 NKAIEIITDAYFKNF

-438 KDVLDAVE
+438 KDVLDEVE
-446 KESKIMDVLSQF
+446 KESKIMDVLSQL
-458 GIDNASFQYLKTLV
+458 GINNASFQYLKTLV
-472 DDATKGASEDE
+472 DDATKDATEDE
-483 LKSVMATMIVYVKDN
+483 LKSVMATMIVYAKDN

-529 ATISGDTLYAG
+529 ASISGDTLYAG

-589 SFEVR
+589 SFEVK

-623 SKEIAYVDEALPEV
+623 SKEIAYVDEALPKV

-677 VCYAFSEMIAAG
+677 VCYAFAEMIAAG

>member
-17 LNEFSDQPQQPV
+17 LNEFSDQPQQP
-29 SQAQPQQFAQQAQP
+29 QQYAQQAQP
-43 QQYAQQGQPQQYAQQ
+43 QFNQQ

-72 YAQQGQPQQY
+72 FAQQG
-82 AQQAQPQQY
+82 
-91 AQQAQPQQ
+91 
-99 YAQQGQPQQYA
+99 
-110 QQAQPQQYA
+110 
-119 QQAQPQQYAQQG
+119 
-131 QPQQYAQPQ
+131 QPQ

-148 QPQQYAQQAQ
+148 QPQFNQYAQQAQ
-158 PQFNQQAQF
+158 SQFNQQAQF

-192 KKKNSALKIIL
+192 KKKSSALKIIL

-222 GVFGKSGGGYETI
+222 GVFGKSGGGYETL

-264 FTITASKDV
+264 FTISASKDV

-323 YFTVPDLTDKYM
+323 YFTVPDLTEKYI
-335 VMDVKELA
+335 VMDVNELA
-343 SSMKDISSGKSD
+343 SSMKDISSGRSD
-355 ISSILTLSDATEE
+355 IGNILTLSDATEE
-368 MPSSS
+368 
-373 SGYEDIL
+373 
-380 NNIDEETI
+380 TI
-388 NKVIDIISDAYFKNF
+388 NKAIEIITDAYFKNF

-416 DGTVNCTSYTI
+416 DSTVNCTSYTI

-446 KESKIMDVLSQF
+446 KESKIMDVLSQL

-472 DDATKGASEDE
+472 DDATKDATEDE
-483 LKSVMATMIVYVKDN
+483 LKSVMATMIVYAKDN

-529 ATISGDTLYAG
+529 ASISGDTLYAG

-557 FNGEAAITA
+557 FNGETAITA

-589 SFEVR
+589 SFEVK

-607 IAVASNGTEV
+607 IAVASNGVEM

>member
-17 LNEFSDQPQQPV
+17 LNEFSDQPQQP
-29 SQAQPQQFAQQAQP
+29 QQYAQQAQP
-43 QQYAQQGQPQQYAQQ
+43 QFNQQ

-72 YAQQGQPQQY
+72 FAQQG
-82 AQQAQPQQY
+82 
-91 AQQAQPQQ
+91 
-99 YAQQGQPQQYA
+99 
-110 QQAQPQQYA
+110 
-119 QQAQPQQYAQQG
+119 
-131 QPQQYAQPQ
+131 QPQ

-148 QPQQYAQQAQ
+148 QPQFNQYAQQAQ
-158 PQFNQQAQF
+158 SQFNQQAQF

-192 KKKNSALKIIL
+192 KKKSSALKIIL

-222 GVFGKSGGGYETI
+222 GVFGKSGGGYETL

-264 FTITASKDV
+264 FTVSVSKDV

-287 TSYADTSAEKGS
+287 TSYADASAEKGS
-299 GTASLGAGS
+299 GTASLVAGS

-323 YFTVPDLTDKYM
+323 YFTVPDLTEKYI
-335 VMDVKELA
+335 VMDVNELA

-355 ISSILTLSDATEE
+355 IGNILTLSDATDE

-380 NNIDEETI
+380 KNIDEETI
-388 NKVIDIISDAYFKNF
+388 NKAIEIITDAYFKNF

-446 KESKIMDVLSQF
+446 KESKIMDVLSQL
-458 GIDNASFQYLKTLV
+458 GINNASFQYLKTLV
-472 DDATKGASEDE
+472 DDATKDATEDE
-483 LKSVMATMIVYVKDN
+483 LKSVMATMIVYAKDN

-529 ATISGDTLYAG
+529 ASISGDTLYAG

-589 SFEVR
+589 SFEVK

-623 SKEIAYVDEALPEV
+623 SKEIAYVDEALPKV

-677 VCYAFSEMIAAG
+677 VCYAFAEMIAAG

>member
-17 LNEFSDQPQQPV
+17 LNEFSDQPQQP
-29 SQAQPQQFAQQAQP
+29 QQYAQQAQP
-43 QQYAQQGQPQQYAQQ
+43 QFNQQ

-72 YAQQGQPQQY
+72 FAQQG
-82 AQQAQPQQY
+82 
-91 AQQAQPQQ
+91 
-99 YAQQGQPQQYA
+99 
-110 QQAQPQQYA
+110 
-119 QQAQPQQYAQQG
+119 
-131 QPQQYAQPQ
+131 QPQ

-148 QPQQYAQQAQ
+148 QPQFNQYAQQAQ
-158 PQFNQQAQF
+158 SQFNQQAQF

-192 KKKNSALKIIL
+192 KKKSSALKIIL

-222 GVFGKSGGGYETI
+222 GVFGKSGGGYETL

-264 FTITASKDV
+264 FTISASKDV

-323 YFTVPDLTDKYM
+323 YFTVPDLTEKYI
-335 VMDVKELA
+335 VMDVNELA
-343 SSMKDISSGKSD
+343 SSMKDISSGRSD
-355 ISSILTLSDATEE
+355 IGNILTLSDATEE

-380 NNIDEETI
+380 KSIDEETI
-388 NKVIDIISDAYFKNF
+388 NKAIEIITDAYFKNF

-416 DGTVNCTSYTI
+416 DSTVNCTSYTI

-446 KESKIMDVLSQF
+446 KESKIMDVLSQL

-472 DDATKGASEDE
+472 DDATKDAPEDE
-483 LKSVMATMIVYVKDN
+483 LKSVMATMIVYAKDN

-529 ATISGDTLYAG
+529 ASISGDTLYAG

-589 SFEVR
+589 SFEVK

-623 SKEIAYVDEALPEV
+623 SKEIAYDDEALPKV

-677 VCYAFSEMIAAG
+677 VCYAFAEMIAAG

>member
-29 SQAQPQQFAQQAQP
+29 SQAQPQQ
-43 QQYAQQGQPQQYAQQ
+43 YTQQGQPQQYTQQ
-58 AQPQQYAQ
+58 
-66 QAQPQQ
+66 
-72 YAQQGQPQQY
+72 
-82 AQQAQPQQY
+82 
-91 AQQAQPQQ
+91 
-99 YAQQGQPQQYA
+99 
-110 QQAQPQQYA
+110 
-119 QQAQPQQYAQQG
+119 
-131 QPQQYAQPQ
+131 AQPQ

-158 PQFNQQAQF
+158 PQQFAQQAQPQQFAQQGQPQFNQYAQQAQPQQYAQQAQF
-167 AQADGQYMQQGM
+167 AQADGQFTQQVQPGM

-192 KKKNSALKIIL
+192 KKKNSALMIIL

-264 FTITASKDV
+264 FTISASKDV

-287 TSYADTSAEKGS
+287 TSYADASAEKGS
-299 GTASLGAGS
+299 GTASLSAGS

-323 YFTVPDLTDKYM
+323 YFTVPDLTEKYI

-355 ISSILTLSDATEE
+355 IGNILTLSDATEE

-380 NNIDEETI
+380 KNIDEETI

-427 DFTAENIIAFC
+427 DFTAEKVVAFC

-446 KESKIMDVLSQF
+446 KESKIMDILSQL
-458 GIDNASFQYLKTLV
+458 GINNASFQYLKTLV
-472 DDATKGASEDE
+472 DDATKDASEDE

-520 NAQFDYSLT
+520 NTQFDYSLT
-529 ATISGDTLYAG
+529 ASISGDTLYAG

-557 FNGEAAITA
+557 FNGETAITA

-607 IAVASNGTEV
+607 IAVASNGAEV
-617 LSIKAD
+617 LSIKAE

-677 VCYAFSEMIAAG
+677 VCYAFSEIIAAG

>member
-17 LNEFSDQPQQPV
+17 LNEFSDQPQQP
-29 SQAQPQQFAQQAQP
+29 QQYAQQAQP
-43 QQYAQQGQPQQYAQQ
+43 QFNQQ

-72 YAQQGQPQQY
+72 FAQQG
-82 AQQAQPQQY
+82 
-91 AQQAQPQQ
+91 
-99 YAQQGQPQQYA
+99 
-110 QQAQPQQYA
+110 
-119 QQAQPQQYAQQG
+119 
-131 QPQQYAQPQ
+131 QPQ

-148 QPQQYAQQAQ
+148 QPQFNQYAQQGQPQFNQYAQQAQ
-158 PQFNQQAQF
+158 SQFNQQAQF

-192 KKKNSALKIIL
+192 KKKSSALKIIL

-222 GVFGKSGGGYETI
+222 GVFGKSGGGYETL

-264 FTITASKDV
+264 FTVSVSKDV

-287 TSYADTSAEKGS
+287 TSYADASAEKGS
-299 GTASLGAGS
+299 GTASLVAGS

-323 YFTVPDLTDKYM
+323 YFTVPDLTEKYI
-335 VMDVKELA
+335 VMDVNELA

-355 ISSILTLSDATEE
+355 IGNILTLSDATEE

-380 NNIDEETI
+380 KNIDEETI
-388 NKVIDIISDAYFKNF
+388 NKAIEIITDAYFKNF

-446 KESKIMDVLSQF
+446 KESKIMDVLSQL

-472 DDATKGASEDE
+472 DDATKDATEDE
-483 LKSVMATMIVYVKDN
+483 LKSVMATMIVYAKDN

-529 ATISGDTLYAG
+529 ASISGDTLYAG

-589 SFEVR
+589 SFEVK

-607 IAVASNGTEV
+607 IAVVSNGTEM

-677 VCYAFSEMIAAG
+677 VCYAFAEMIAAG

>member
-8 EQQTNWQQA
+8 EQQPNWQQA
-17 LNEFSDQPQQPV
+17 LNEFSDQPQ
-29 SQAQPQQFAQQAQP
+29 QPQQFAQQAQP
-43 QQYAQQGQPQQYAQQ
+43 QQYAQQ
-58 AQPQQYAQ
+58 
-66 QAQPQQ
+66 
-72 YAQQGQPQQY
+72 
-82 AQQAQPQQY
+82 
-91 AQQAQPQQ
+91 
-99 YAQQGQPQQYA
+99 
-110 QQAQPQQYA
+110 
-119 QQAQPQQYAQQG
+119 
-131 QPQQYAQPQ
+131 AQPQ

-148 QPQQYAQQAQ
+148 QFAQADGQYMQQGMPQFNQQAQPQQFAQQGQPQFNQYAQQAQ
-158 PQFNQQAQF
+158 PQFNQQAQSQFNQQAQF

-192 KKKNSALKIIL
+192 KKKSSALKIIL

-222 GVFGKSGGGYETI
+222 GVFGKSGGGYETL

-264 FTITASKDV
+264 FTISASKDV

-299 GTASLGAGS
+299 GMASLGAGS

-323 YFTVPDLTDKYM
+323 YFTVPDLTEKYI
-335 VMDVKELA
+335 VMDVNELA

-355 ISSILTLSDATEE
+355 IGNILTLSDATDE

-380 NNIDEETI
+380 KSIDEETI
-388 NKVIDIISDAYFKNF
+388 NKAIEIITDAYFKNF

-416 DGTVNCTSYTI
+416 DSTVNCTSYTI

-446 KESKIMDVLSQF
+446 KESKIMDVLSQL

-472 DDATKGASEDE
+472 DDATKDATEDE
-483 LKSVMATMIVYVKDN
+483 LKSVMATMIVYAKDN

-529 ATISGDTLYAG
+529 ASISGDTLYAG

-557 FNGEAAITA
+557 FNGETAVTA

-589 SFEVR
+589 SFEVK

>member
-8 EQQTNWQQA
+8 EQQPNWQQA

-29 SQAQPQQFAQQAQP
+29 SQA
-43 QQYAQQGQPQQYAQQ
+43 QPQQYAQQ

-72 YAQQGQPQQY
+72 YAQQSQPQFN
-82 AQQAQPQQY
+82 
-91 AQQAQPQQ
+91 
-99 YAQQGQPQQYA
+99 QQGQPQFN
-110 QQAQPQQYA
+110 QQ
-119 QQAQPQQYAQQG
+119 
-131 QPQQYAQPQ
+131 AQPQ
-140 FNQYAQQG
+140 FNQQAQPQFNQQG
-148 QPQQYAQQAQ
+148 QPQFNQQGQPQFNQQAQ

-192 KKKNSALKIIL
+192 KKKSSALKIIL

-222 GVFGKSGGGYETI
+222 GVFGKSGGGYETL

-264 FTITASKDV
+264 FTVSVSKDV

-287 TSYADTSAEKGS
+287 TSYADASAEKGS
-299 GTASLGAGS
+299 GTASLVAGS

-323 YFTVPDLTDKYM
+323 YFTVPDLTEKYI

-343 SSMKDISSGKSD
+343 SSMKDISSGRSD
-355 ISSILTLSDATEE
+355 IGNILTLSDATEE

-380 NNIDEETI
+380 KNIDEETI
-388 NKVIDIISDAYFKNF
+388 NKAIEIITDAYFKNF

-446 KESKIMDVLSQF
+446 KESKIMDVLSQL

-472 DDATKGASEDE
+472 DDATKDAPEDE
-483 LKSVMATMIVYVKDN
+483 LKSVMATMIVYAKDN

-529 ATISGDTLYAG
+529 ASISGDTLYAG

-557 FNGEAAITA
+557 FNGETAITA

-589 SFEVR
+589 SFEVK

-607 IAVASNGTEV
+607 IAVASNGVEM

>member
-8 EQQTNWQQA
+8 EQQPNWQQA

-29 SQAQPQQFAQQAQP
+29 SQA
-43 QQYAQQGQPQQYAQQ
+43 QPQQYAQQ

-72 YAQQGQPQQY
+72 YAQQAQPQFN
-82 AQQAQPQQY
+82 QQAQPQQY

-99 YAQQGQPQQYA
+99 FAQQG
-110 QQAQPQQYA
+110 
-119 QQAQPQQYAQQG
+119 
-131 QPQQYAQPQ
+131 QPQ

-148 QPQQYAQQAQ
+148 QPQFNQYAQQGQPQFNQYAQQAQ
-158 PQFNQQAQF
+158 SQFNQQAQF

-192 KKKNSALKIIL
+192 KKKSSALKIIL

-222 GVFGKSGGGYETI
+222 GVFGKSGGGYETL

-264 FTITASKDV
+264 FTISASKDV

-323 YFTVPDLTDKYM
+323 YFTVPDLTEKYI
-335 VMDVKELA
+335 VMDVNELA
-343 SSMKDISSGKSD
+343 SSMKDISSGRSD
-355 ISSILTLSDATEE
+355 IGNILTLSDATEE

-380 NNIDEETI
+380 KSIDEETI
-388 NKVIDIISDAYFKNF
+388 NKAIEIITDAYFKNF

-416 DGTVNCTSYTI
+416 DSTVNCTSYTI

-446 KESKIMDVLSQF
+446 KESKIMDVLSQL

-472 DDATKGASEDE
+472 DDATKDATEDE
-483 LKSVMATMIVYVKDN
+483 LKSVMATMIVYAKDN

-529 ATISGDTLYAG
+529 ASISGDTLYAG

-557 FNGEAAITA
+557 FNGETAITA

-589 SFEVR
+589 SFEVK

-607 IAVASNGTEV
+607 IAVASNGVEM

>member
-8 EQQTNWQQA
+8 EQQPNWQQA

-29 SQAQPQQFAQQAQP
+29 SQA
-43 QQYAQQGQPQQYAQQ
+43 QPQQYAQQ

-72 YAQQGQPQQY
+72 YAQQSQPQFN
-82 AQQAQPQQY
+82 
-91 AQQAQPQQ
+91 
-99 YAQQGQPQQYA
+99 QQGQPQFN
-110 QQAQPQQYA
+110 QQ
-119 QQAQPQQYAQQG
+119 
-131 QPQQYAQPQ
+131 AQPQ
-140 FNQYAQQG
+140 FNQQAQPQFNQQG
-148 QPQQYAQQAQ
+148 QPQFNQQGQPQFNQQAQ

-192 KKKNSALKIIL
+192 KKKSSALKIIL

-222 GVFGKSGGGYETI
+222 GVFGKSGGGYETL

-264 FTITASKDV
+264 FTVSASKDV

-287 TSYADTSAEKGS
+287 TSYADASAEKGS
-299 GTASLGAGS
+299 GTASLVAGS

-323 YFTVPDLTDKYM
+323 YFTVPDLTEKYI

-343 SSMKDISSGKSD
+343 TSMKDISSGRSD
-355 ISSILTLSDATEE
+355 IGNILTLSDATEE

-380 NNIDEETI
+380 KNIDEETI
-388 NKVIDIISDAYFKNF
+388 NKAIEIITDAYFKNF

-446 KESKIMDVLSQF
+446 KESKIMDVLSQL

-472 DDATKGASEDE
+472 DDATKDAPEDE
-483 LKSVMATMIVYVKDN
+483 LKSVMATMIVYAKDN

-505 TISGEIEILLVTYSD
+505 TISGEIEILLVKYSD

-529 ATISGDTLYAG
+529 ASISGDTLYAG

-557 FNGEAAITA
+557 FNGETAITA

-589 SFEVR
+589 SFEVK

-607 IAVASNGTEV
+607 IAVASNGVEM

>member
-17 LNEFSDQPQQPV
+17 LNEFSDQPQQP
-29 SQAQPQQFAQQAQP
+29 QQFAQQA
-43 QQYAQQGQPQQYAQQ
+43 QPQQYAQQ

-66 QAQPQQ
+66 QAQPQFN
-72 YAQQGQPQQY
+72 
-82 AQQAQPQQY
+82 QQAQPQQY
-91 AQQAQPQQ
+91 AQQAQPQFNQ
-99 YAQQGQPQQYA
+99 QAQPQQFAQQGQPQFNQYA
-110 QQAQPQQYA
+110 QQAQPQFN

-131 QPQQYAQPQ
+131 
-140 FNQYAQQG
+140 
-148 QPQQYAQQAQ
+148 Q

-192 KKKNSALKIIL
+192 KKKSSALKIIL

-222 GVFGKSGGGYETI
+222 GVFGKSGGGYETL

-255 NIKTGIEQT
+255 NLKTGIEQT
-264 FTITASKDV
+264 FTISASKDV

-308 DEYLTVKYWMSGDKL
+308 DEYLTVKYWISGDKL
-323 YFTVPDLTDKYM
+323 YFTVPDLTEKYI
-335 VMDVKELA
+335 VMDVNELA

-355 ISSILTLSDATEE
+355 IGNILTLSDATEE

-380 NNIDEETI
+380 KNIDEETI
-388 NKVIDIISDAYFKNF
+388 NKAIEIITDAYFKNF

-472 DDATKGASEDE
+472 DDATKDATEDE
-483 LKSVMATMIVYVKDN
+483 LKSVMATMIVYAKDN

-529 ATISGDTLYAG
+529 ASISGDTLYAG

-557 FNGEAAITA
+557 FNGETAVTA

-589 SFEVR
+589 NFEVKV
-594 LNVAMDGNNGTFD
+594 NVAMDGNNGTFD

>member
-29 SQAQPQQFAQQAQP
+29 SQAQPQQYAQQVQPQQFAQQGQPQFNQQAQPQQPVSQAQPQQYAQQAQPQQFAQQAQP
-43 QQYAQQGQPQQYAQQ
+43 QQYTQQAQPQQFAQQGQPQFNQYAQQ

-66 QAQPQQ
+66 QAQ
-72 YAQQGQPQQY
+72 
-82 AQQAQPQQY
+82 
-91 AQQAQPQQ
+91 
-99 YAQQGQPQQYA
+99 
-110 QQAQPQQYA
+110 
-119 QQAQPQQYAQQG
+119 
-131 QPQQYAQPQ
+131 
-140 FNQYAQQG
+140 
-148 QPQQYAQQAQ
+148 
-158 PQFNQQAQF
+158 F
-167 AQADGQYMQQGM
+167 AQADGQFTQQVQPGM
-179 PAYDAG
+179 SAYDAG

-192 KKKNSALKIIL
+192 KKKNSALMIIL

-264 FTITASKDV
+264 FTISASKDV

-287 TSYADTSAEKGS
+287 TSYADASAEKGS
-299 GTASLGAGS
+299 GTASLSAGS

-323 YFTVPDLTDKYM
+323 YFTVPDLTEKYI

-355 ISSILTLSDATEE
+355 IGNILTLSDATEE
-368 MPSSS
+368 TPSSS

-380 NNIDEETI
+380 KNIDEETI

-416 DGTVNCTSYTI
+416 DSTVNCTSYTI
-427 DFTAENIIAFC
+427 DFTAEKVVAFC

-446 KESKIMDVLSQF
+446 KESKIMDILSQL
-458 GIDNASFQYLKTLV
+458 GINNASFQYLKTLV
-472 DDATKGASEDE
+472 DDATKDASEDE

-520 NAQFDYSLT
+520 NTQFDYSLT
-529 ATISGDTLYAG
+529 ASISGDTLYAG

-557 FNGEAAITA
+557 FNGETAITA

-607 IAVASNGTEV
+607 IAVASNGAEV
-617 LSIKAD
+617 LSIKAE

-677 VCYAFSEMIAAG
+677 VCYAFSEIIAAG

>member
-58 AQPQQYAQ
+58 AQPQ
-66 QAQPQQ
+66 
-72 YAQQGQPQQY
+72 
-82 AQQAQPQQY
+82 
-91 AQQAQPQQ
+91 
-99 YAQQGQPQQYA
+99 
-110 QQAQPQQYA
+110 
-119 QQAQPQQYAQQG
+119 
-131 QPQQYAQPQ
+131 

-158 PQFNQQAQF
+158 PQFNQYAQQGQPQQYAQQGQPQQYAQQAQF

-520 NAQFDYSLT
+520 NTQFDYSLT

-607 IAVASNGTEV
+607 ITVASNGTEM

-642 VDINDSA
+642 VDINDST

-677 VCYAFSEMIAAG
+677 VCYVFSEMIAAG

>member
-29 SQAQPQQFAQQAQP
+29 SQAQPQQYTQQAQPQQYAQQGHPQQYAQQVQPQQFAQQGQP
-43 QQYAQQGQPQQYAQQ
+43 QQYAQQGQPQQFAQQ
-58 AQPQQYAQ
+58 
-66 QAQPQQ
+66 
-72 YAQQGQPQQY
+72 
-82 AQQAQPQQY
+82 
-91 AQQAQPQQ
+91 
-99 YAQQGQPQQYA
+99 
-110 QQAQPQQYA
+110 
-119 QQAQPQQYAQQG
+119 
-131 QPQQYAQPQ
+131 AQPQ

-148 QPQQYAQQAQ
+148 QPQQFA
-158 PQFNQQAQF
+158 QQAQF

-192 KKKNSALKIIL
+192 KKNSALKIIL

-264 FTITASKDV
+264 FTVSASKDV

-299 GTASLGAGS
+299 GTASLSAGS

-323 YFTVPDLTDKYM
+323 YFTVPDLTEKYI

-355 ISSILTLSDATEE
+355 IGNILTLSDATEE

-380 NNIDEETI
+380 KNIDEETI

-416 DGTVNCTSYTI
+416 DSTVNCTSYTI
-427 DFTAENIIAFC
+427 DFTAEKVVAFC

-446 KESKIMDVLSQF
+446 KESKIMDILSQL
-458 GIDNASFQYLKTLV
+458 GINNASFQYLKTLV
-472 DDATKGASEDE
+472 DDATKDASEDE

-520 NAQFDYSLT
+520 NTQFDYSLT
-529 ATISGDTLYAG
+529 ASISGDTLYAG

-557 FNGEAAITA
+557 FNGETAITA

-607 IAVASNGTEV
+607 IAVASNGADV
-617 LSIKAD
+617 LSIKAE
-623 SKEIAYVDEALPEV
+623 SKEIAYADEALPEV

-649 ALEQFSTEISANIP
+649 VLEQFSTEISANIP

-677 VCYAFSEMIAAG
+677 VCYAFSEIIAAG

>member
-17 LNEFSDQPQQPV
+17 LNEFSDQPQQP
-29 SQAQPQQFAQQAQP
+29 QQFAQQA
-43 QQYAQQGQPQQYAQQ
+43 QPQQYAQQ

-66 QAQPQQ
+66 QAQPQFN
-72 YAQQGQPQQY
+72 
-82 AQQAQPQQY
+82 QQAQPQQY
-91 AQQAQPQQ
+91 AQQAQPQFNQ
-99 YAQQGQPQQYA
+99 QAQPQQFAQQGQPQFNQYA
-110 QQAQPQQYA
+110 QQAQPQFN

-131 QPQQYAQPQ
+131 
-140 FNQYAQQG
+140 
-148 QPQQYAQQAQ
+148 Q

-192 KKKNSALKIIL
+192 KKKSSALKIIL

-222 GVFGKSGGGYETI
+222 GVFGKSGGGYETL

-255 NIKTGIEQT
+255 NLKTGIEQT
-264 FTITASKDV
+264 FTISASKDV

-323 YFTVPDLTDKYM
+323 YFTVPDLTEKYI
-335 VMDVKELA
+335 VMDVNELA

-355 ISSILTLSDATEE
+355 IGNILTLSDATEE

-380 NNIDEETI
+380 KNIDEETI
-388 NKVIDIISDAYFKNF
+388 NKAIEIITDAYFKNF

-472 DDATKGASEDE
+472 DDATKDATEDE
-483 LKSVMATMIVYVKDN
+483 LKSVMATMIVYAKDN

-529 ATISGDTLYAG
+529 ASISGDTLYAG

-557 FNGEAAITA
+557 FNGETAVTA

-589 SFEVR
+589 SFEVKV
-594 LNVAMDGNNGTFD
+594 NVAMDGNNGTFD

>member
-29 SQAQPQQFAQQAQP
+29 SQAQPQQ
-43 QQYAQQGQPQQYAQQ
+43 
-58 AQPQQYAQ
+58 YAQ

-82 AQQAQPQQY
+82 AQQGQPQFNQY
-91 AQQAQPQQ
+91 AQQF
-99 YAQQGQPQQYA
+99 AQQGQPQQF
-110 QQAQPQQYA
+110 
-119 QQAQPQQYAQQG
+119 AQQG
-131 QPQQYAQPQ
+131 QPQQFAQQGQPQ

-158 PQFNQQAQF
+158 F
-167 AQADGQYMQQGM
+167 AQADGQFTQQVQPGM

-192 KKKNSALKIIL
+192 KKKNSALMIIL

-264 FTITASKDV
+264 FTISASNDV

-287 TSYADTSAEKGS
+287 TSYADASAEKGS
-299 GTASLGAGS
+299 GTASLSAGS

-323 YFTVPDLTDKYM
+323 YFTVPDLTEKYI

-355 ISSILTLSDATEE
+355 IGNILTLSDATDE
-368 MPSSS
+368 MPSSLS
-373 SGYEDIL
+373 EYEDIL
-380 NNIDEETI
+380 KNIDEETI

-416 DGTVNCTSYTI
+416 DSTVNCTSYTI
-427 DFTAENIIAFC
+427 DFTAEKVVAFC

-446 KESKIMDVLSQF
+446 KESKIMDILSQL
-458 GIDNASFQYLKTLV
+458 GINNASFQYLKTLV
-472 DDATKGASEDE
+472 DDATKDASEDE

-520 NAQFDYSLT
+520 NTQFDYSLT
-529 ATISGDTLYAG
+529 ASISGDTLYAG
-540 AKGTVN
+540 TKGTVN

-557 FNGEAAITA
+557 FNGETAITA

-607 IAVASNGTEV
+607 IAVASNGADV
-617 LSIKAD
+617 LSIKAE
-623 SKEIAYVDEALPEV
+623 SKEIAYVDEAIPEV

-663 QLITKIQNVKTPDI
+663 QLFTKIQNVKTPDI
-677 VCYAFSEMIAAG
+677 VCYAFSEIIAAG